1 MEDPRENREVQT
13 PTATDNQIEEAGSK
27 SEVRE
32 LVRSAKSTQSE
43 KKKLA
48 KTIKARRS
56 RRLNFAKLAE
66 VVFDEESDG
75 EIETVQSS
83 EDKHAL
89 LGEVE
94 VQSVPRSITHAY
106 QSQEAPHW
114 REAVLDEMH
123 SINTNQVL
131 SEPMEL
137 PVGKQA
143 TPTRMLFV
151 RKYNSFGS
159 VDRYKARLVY
169 SYLWFKNK
177 IDWGQLFAPV
187 IDKVSIR
194 IFWAMCASR
203 QYHIEQV
210 DVITAFLYGKCKQ
223 EVFITLPK
231 ELQSPEELQE
241 GMVRKMQK
249 SLYGTPDAPKIW
261 YSTIAEYR
269 RKLGFEKSKREQCL
283 FQNATTKV
291 MIMICG

>member
-1 MEDPRENREVQT
+1 ME
-13 PTATDNQIEEAGSK
+13 
-27 SEVRE
+27 
-32 LVRSAKSTQSE
+32 
-43 KKKLA
+43 
-48 KTIKARRS
+48 TIQMG
-56 RRLNFAKLAE
+56 
-66 VVFDEESDG
+66 DEG
-75 EIETVQSS
+75 Y
-83 EDKHAL
+83 AL
-89 LGEVE
+89 MGEVE
-94 VQSVPRSITHAY
+94 MSTTPKSITQAY
-106 QSQEAPHW
+106 QSPEAPSW
-114 REAVLDEMH
+114 KEAIMDEMH
-123 SINTNQVL
+123 SIKQNEVL
-131 SEPMEL
+131 SEPMDL
-137 PVGKQA
+137 PLGQTA
-143 TPTRMLFV
+143 TATRMLFV

-223 EVFITLPK
+223 EVYITLPK

-261 YSTIAEYR
+261 YSTIAEYLR
-269 RKLGFEKSKREQCL
+269 ELGFEKSKREQCL

-291 MIMICG
+291 MIMIYVDDLAVAGPTKQHTEDVILKLKDRFQMREMGLPTLFLGINIHHYPRQRIIFVNQKS